1 MITNLA
7 MWVSRTALG
16 LLRKYG
22 MWTTL
27 VPLGLGMDGGGCA
40 GGGGGGGVKGE
51 GSGKRGKV
59 VTRVDNIWICE
70 DEPKFNWYGLRGE
83 I

>member
-1 MITNLA
+1 
-7 MWVSRTALG
+7 
-16 LLRKYG
+16 

-59 VTRVDNIWICE
+59 VTRVDNI
-70 DEPKFNWYGLRGE
+70 
-83 I
+83 

>member
-40 GGGGGGGVKGE
+40 GGGGGGV
-51 GSGKRGKV
+51 SRVKV
-59 VTRVDNIWICE
+59 VVKEVKLSQELIIFEFVKMNQNSIDMV
-70 DEPKFNWYGLRGE
+70 
-83 I
+83 